1 MTTRTL
7 TVQADQR
14 ACVPHALCIVK
25 RTTLI
30 GRKHVLCCL
39 RLCSLGPDRVSSS
52 YIIFG
57 LFLYLL
63 SGSAYSGQRL

>member
-1 MTTRTL
+1 MGTFLTRTKGDIIKE
-7 TVQADQR
+7 VQQ
-14 ACVPHALCIVK
+14 

-30 GRKHVLCCL
+30 GRKHVPCGP